1 MEALLLSKE
10 QHVTCVNIKLPHGRK
25 LWHQNKKE
33 DMNWTEIITTDM
45 LIEWGNSVIA
55 ALDQE
60 LEPTKEC
67 GEQEKKSS
75 AGKGTSIG
83 NPAPNVQPWKHTHK

>member
-1 MEALLLSKE
+1 
-10 QHVTCVNIKLPHGRK
+10 
-25 LWHQNKKE
+25 
-33 DMNWTEIITTDM
+33 M

-75 AGKGTSIG
+75 AGKGTSTG
-83 NPAPNVQPWKHTHK
+83 YPAPNVQP